1 MCIRDREASAS
12 SVVKSVEVN
21 RGDKVVKD
29 QIIAYLDDT
38 VVSVDLKKNQEKI
51 DNIYQSLVGLHME
64 LMLIDNIQ
72 KFNSDLKLDSFYE
85 ATIKKLNLPNNS
97 AKFNELR
104 KEFFETQTSLNE
116 NKKNLTHTVVGRK
129 ELIEEISKQETKLN
143 ELSYF
148 TSPESASEYLQ
159 KLNTNL
165 KSVEETL
172 THSVMGREDL
182 KKKIDLAKAEIAS
195 FKKIMPSSGNQDLAM
210 DSNADKDSS
219 IEVVEIKVIEK
230 PKLSFEEEL
239 ALASVDAGLKL
250 SKKCTA
256 CHSLKSGGANGVG
269 PTLWNIVNAPKA
281 NIDGYSYSK
290 ALSSMGGNW
299 TIQDLNLWLKSPK
312 KYAPGNKMSFAGL
325 RKTKDRANMIAFLN
339 SISDEPIPNNGLN

>member
-1 MCIRDREASAS
+1 MCIRDR
-12 SVVKSVEVN
+12 
-21 RGDKVVKD
+21 
-29 QIIAYLDDT
+29 
-38 VVSVDLKKNQEKI
+38 
-51 DNIYQSLVGLHME
+51 
-64 LMLIDNIQ
+64 
-72 KFNSDLKLDSFYE
+72 
-85 ATIKKLNLPNNS
+85 
-97 AKFNELR
+97 
-104 KEFFETQTSLNE
+104 
-116 NKKNLTHTVVGRK
+116 
-129 ELIEEISKQETKLN
+129 
-143 ELSYF
+143 
-148 TSPESASEYLQ
+148 
-159 KLNTNL
+159 
-165 KSVEETL
+165 
-172 THSVMGREDL
+172 
-182 KKKIDLAKAEIAS
+182 
-195 FKKIMPSSGNQDLAM
+195 
-210 DSNADKDSS
+210 
-219 IEVVEIKVIEK
+219 
-230 PKLSFEEEL
+230 

>member
-1 MCIRDREASAS
+1 
-12 SVVKSVEVN
+12 
-21 RGDKVVKD
+21 
-29 QIIAYLDDT
+29 
-38 VVSVDLKKNQEKI
+38 
-51 DNIYQSLVGLHME
+51 
-64 LMLIDNIQ
+64 
-72 KFNSDLKLDSFYE
+72 
-85 ATIKKLNLPNNS
+85 
-97 AKFNELR
+97 
-104 KEFFETQTSLNE
+104 
-116 NKKNLTHTVVGRK
+116 
-129 ELIEEISKQETKLN
+129 
-143 ELSYF
+143 
-148 TSPESASEYLQ
+148 
-159 KLNTNL
+159 
-165 KSVEETL
+165 
-172 THSVMGREDL
+172 
-182 KKKIDLAKAEIAS
+182 
-195 FKKIMPSSGNQDLAM
+195 MPSSDNQDLAM
-210 DSNADKDSS
+210 DLNSEKNNP
-219 IEVVEIKVIEK
+219 IEVVEVKVIEK

-312 KYAPGNKMSFAGL
+312 KYAPGNNMSFAGL

>member
-1 MCIRDREASAS
+1 MNL
-12 SVVKSVEVN
+12 K
-21 RGDKVVKD
+21 
-29 QIIAYLDDT
+29 QIIKIIFAGIFTFFVIGSL
-38 VVSVDLKKNQEKI
+38 SSISNSIFLEKI
-51 DNIYQSLVGLHME
+51 VD
-64 LMLIDNIQ
+64 
-72 KFNSDLKLDSFYE
+72 DLSI
-85 ATIKKLNLPNNS
+85 ASS

-104 KEFFETQTSLNE
+104 KEFFETQTSVNE
-116 NKKNLTHTVVGRK
+116 NKKILTHTVVGRK
-129 ELIEEISKQETKLN
+129 KLIEEISKQETKLN

-148 TSPESASEYLQ
+148 TSPEAASEYLQ
-159 KLNTNL
+159 KLNANL
-165 KSVEETL
+165 KSIEGIL
-172 THSVMGREDL
+172 AHSVMDREDL

-210 DSNADKDSS
+210 NLNSEKNNP
-219 IEVVEIKVIEK
+219 IEVVEVKVIEK

-281 NIDGYSYSK
+281 KIDGYSYSK

>member
-1 MCIRDREASAS
+1 MEEQLKIDFEKKLKDFSY
-12 SVVKSVEVN
+12 SVQEKKFKETNFKEFLKQGFPN
-21 RGDKVVKD
+21 RKLENWKFSDLN
-29 QIIAYLDDT
+29 QIIKIIFAGIFTFFVIGSL
-38 VVSVDLKKNQEKI
+38 SSISNSIFLEKI
-51 DNIYQSLVGLHME
+51 
-64 LMLIDNIQ
+64 ID
-72 KFNSDLKLDSFYE
+72 DLSM
-85 ATIKKLNLPNNS
+85 TSS

-210 DSNADKDSS
+210 DLNADKDSS